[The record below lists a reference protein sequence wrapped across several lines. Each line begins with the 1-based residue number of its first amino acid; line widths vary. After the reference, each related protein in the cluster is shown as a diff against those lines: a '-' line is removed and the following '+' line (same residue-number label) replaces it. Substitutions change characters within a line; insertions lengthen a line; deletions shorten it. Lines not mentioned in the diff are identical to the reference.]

1 MTVVVVTT
9 IAILVVAALVAL
21 ARLLTAQDD
30 ASVAAVSDLVYFCA
44 VGILLMGGMA
54 VGSSVVLDVAVVA
67 SLIGILAT
75 VSLARILTRGR
86 R

>member
-1 MTVVVVTT
+1 MIYVVVVTSV
-9 IAILVVAALVAL
+9 ILVASMLVAL
-21 ARLLTAQDD
+21 ARLVTAKDD

-44 VGILLMGGMA
+44 VGLLVLGGMA
-54 VGSSVVLDVAVVA
+54 VSSSVVLDVAVLA

>member
-1 MTVVVVTT
+1 MIYVVIATTV
-9 IAILVVAALVAL
+9 ILVASAMIAL
-21 ARLLTAQDD
+21 ARLATARDD

-44 VGILLMGGMA
+44 VGALLLGGMA
-54 VGSSVVLDVAVVA
+54 VSSAVVLDVAVLA

>member
-1 MTVVVVTT
+1 MIYVVIATTVV
-9 IAILVVAALVAL
+9 LVASALIAL
-21 ARLLTAQDD
+21 ARLVSARDD

-44 VGILLMGGMA
+44 VGMLLMGGMA
-54 VGSSVVLDVAVVA
+54 VSSAVVLDVAVLA

>member
-1 MTVVVVTT
+1 MTSVVVIT
-9 IAILVVAALVAL
+9 IVILVASALVAL
-21 ARLLTAQDD
+21 ARLFTAKDD

-44 VGILLMGGMA
+44 IGVLLMGAMA
-54 VGSSVVLDVAVVA
+54 VGSSVVLDVALIA

-75 VSLARILTRGR
+75 VSLSRILTRGR